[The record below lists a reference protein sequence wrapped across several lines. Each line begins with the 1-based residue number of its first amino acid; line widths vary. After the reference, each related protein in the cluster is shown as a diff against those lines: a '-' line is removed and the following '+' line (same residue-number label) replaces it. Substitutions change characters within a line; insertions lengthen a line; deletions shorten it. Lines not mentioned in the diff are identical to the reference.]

1 MIESG
6 EQAIA
11 VQSRRRRQ
19 GLNGRSK
26 AVRRWFKRE
35 HGRAVDAHSGLL
47 EVDIEVGGPAPV
59 GRRNLQRKDLKEELR
74 GDFTGCRSYTETY
87 LKGQ

>member
-6 EQAIA
+6 KQAVA
-11 VQSRRRRQ
+11 VQSRRRKQ
-19 GLNGRSK
+19 GLKGRSK
-26 AVRRWFKRE
+26 AVRRWFKWE
-35 HGRAVDAHSGLL
+35 HGCAVDAHSGLL
-47 EVDIEVGGPAPV
+47 EVDIEVGGPARW
-59 GRRNLQRKDLKEELR
+59 GARNRQRLDLKNELH